1 VRAPVPAGGAPLV
14 SVRGKVAII
23 GAAETD
29 ELGVIPGKSALQLH
43 AEAALNAIRDCGIDK
58 DEIDGFAAAGQSPI
72 AVADYLGL
80 KPGYLDA
87 TTVGGT
93 SFLLHVR
100 HASAAILSGLC
111 QVALITHGES
121 GRSRVGAGRR
131 PF

>member
-1 VRAPVPAGGAPLV
+1 MDVTASSEQGDGPVAPRGHRQPTCGHRHDHGAPV

-80 KPGYLDA
+80 RPGYLDA

-100 HASAAILSGLC
+100 HASAA
-111 QVALITHGES
+111 
-121 GRSRVGAGRR
+121 
-131 PF
+131 